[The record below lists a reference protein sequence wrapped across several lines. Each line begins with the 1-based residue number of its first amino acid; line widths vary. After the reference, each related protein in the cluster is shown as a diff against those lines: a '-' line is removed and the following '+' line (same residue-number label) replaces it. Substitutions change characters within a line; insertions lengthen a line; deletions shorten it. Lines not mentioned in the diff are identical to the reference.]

1 MTKRI
6 IPCLDIRDGRV
17 VKGRRFQDIQNVAD
31 PIELA
36 RYYCE
41 EGADELVFYD
51 IAASF
56 EKRGIMLDLA
66 KQVADVIDIPF
77 TMGGGLTTI
86 DDIRAALENG
96 ADKVS
101 INSPAIDNPNLI
113 KEAKDTFGRQC
124 VMLAIDA
131 RRVGEGQWE
140 VIARG
145 ARDATGMDVIEWAK
159 RGVELG
165 AGEICINS
173 IDEDGVRSGYDIPLN
188 QALAQAV
195 DVPIIASG
203 GAGTMQHFADV
214 LDVGADAALA
224 ASVFHYKDIR
234 IPELKAFLKAQNID
248 VRG

>member
-77 TMGGGLTTI
+77 TMGGGLKTI